1 MKIGLFFGSFNP
13 VHHGHLI
20 VCNYIRQNTD
30 LEQVWLVVSPHN
42 PLKEHASLLNDYHR
56 LALVQLA
63 TENEPNLKAIDIEFH
78 LPRPSYTIN
87 TLTYLREKYP
97 KMEFAL
103 VMGSDSYTNLPKW
116 KNFEALISN
125 WEIYVYNRAT
135 STPPQAYPKS
145 KTHFL
150 KAPLLELSATH
161 IRKSIKEGKSIRYL
175 VPEVV
180 MEEIERNGYYK

>member
-13 VHHGHLI
+13 IHHGHLI
-20 VCNYIRQNTD
+20 ICNFVRQNTD
-30 LEQVWLVVSPHN
+30 LQQVWLVVSPQN
-42 PLKEHASLLNDYHR
+42 PLKETSSLLNDYHR

-63 TENEPNLKAIDIEFH
+63 IQDEPNLKAVDIEFH

-87 TLTYLREKYP
+87 TLTYLGEKYP
-97 KMEFAL
+97 GMEFAL

-125 WEIYVYNRAT
+125 WPIYVYNR
-135 STPPQAYPKS
+135 PGIPQPTAYPKS
-145 KTHFL
+145 KTNFL

-161 IRKSIKEGKSIRYL
+161 IRNSIREGKSIRFL
-175 VPEVV
+175 VPEKVK
-180 MEEIERNGYYK
+180 EEIERNGYYK